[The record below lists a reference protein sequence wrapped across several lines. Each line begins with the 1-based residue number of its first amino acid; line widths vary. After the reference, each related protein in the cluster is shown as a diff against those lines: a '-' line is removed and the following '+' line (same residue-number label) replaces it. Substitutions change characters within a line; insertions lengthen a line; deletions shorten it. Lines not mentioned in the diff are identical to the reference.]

1 MAPTHTPS
9 PPAAPRRLFRRLP
22 PLPIGSTAL
31 WMVFFLS
38 WTVQGLLHAL
48 TPMPVSRRGNLAML
62 LLASSDLLQAALL
75 TAVCYSLASGVLGRR
90 FAWARVALAILAA
103 AAGLPLVRLL
113 YLTALHRAFDVPLPL
128 RTLVFGAPN
137 ESLVTAGFLGLGF
150 TVAYAVG
157 AQARELSVSRL
168 ENELAQ
174 ARLQALQAQ
183 LHPHFLFNA
192 FNSIAALMHRDVDAA
207 DRMLS
212 RLGELLRR
220 VLRRSSVQFVTLQEE
235 LEFIE
240 LYLEIERTRFGERL
254 QVSFEV
260 DDEARGAV
268 VPHLLLQPLVENAVR
283 HGIAPIASG
292 GRLEISALP
301 EGDALCIE
309 VRDSGRGL
317 PRGWTPAKVG
327 VGLTNVRTRLE
338 HLYGARHT
346 FRIESPPGGG
356 VRVRIRIPLDAPPDD
371 AAYGPDR
378 EDEDRTLEIG
388 R

>member
-1 MAPTHTPS
+1 MAPSLPPS
-9 PPAAPRRLFRRLP
+9 PHAAPRRAGLRLP

-48 TPMPVSRRGNLAML
+48 TPMPVSRHGNLSML
-62 LLASSDLLQAALL
+62 LLASSDVIQAALL
-75 TAVCYSLASGVLGRR
+75 TGVCYSLASGVFARR
-90 FAWARVALAILAA
+90 FAWASVAVAILAA

-113 YLTALHRAFDVPLPL
+113 YLTAVHRAFDIPLPL
-128 RTLVFGAPN
+128 RTLVFGVPG

-157 AQARELSVSRL
+157 AQARELNVSRL
-168 ENELAQ
+168 ESELAQ

-212 RLGELLRR
+212 RLGELLRH
-220 VLRRSSVQFVTLQEE
+220 VLRRSSVQFVTLGEE

-240 LYLEIERTRFGERL
+240 LYLEIERTRFRERL
-254 QVSFEV
+254 DVRMRV
-260 DDEARGAV
+260 DDDARSAV
-268 VPHLLLQPLVENAVR
+268 VPNLLLQPLVENSVR
-283 HGIAPIASG
+283 HGIAPLAAG
-292 GRLEISALP
+292 GILEITAVP
-301 EGDALCIE
+301 DGDALDIE
-309 VRDSGRGL
+309 VRDTGRGL
-317 PRGWTPAKVG
+317 PPGWTPAKVG
-327 VGLTNVRTRLE
+327 VGLTNVRGRLE
-338 HLYGARHT
+338 HLYGPRHT
-346 FRIESPPGGG
+346 FLIESPPEGG

-371 AAYGPDR
+371 DPA
-378 EDEDRTLEIG
+378 
-388 R
+388 

>member
-1 MAPTHTPS
+1 
-9 PPAAPRRLFRRLP
+9 
-22 PLPIGSTAL
+22 
-31 WMVFFLS
+31 MVFFLS

-48 TPMPVSRRGNLAML
+48 TPMPVSRRGNVAML

-90 FAWARVALAILAA
+90 FAWARVAVAILAA

-128 RTLVFGAPN
+128 RTLVFGVPN

-254 QVSFEV
+254 QVHVDV

-283 HGIAPIASG
+283 HGIAPGAEG
-292 GRLEISALP
+292 GRQENDPVA
-301 EGDALCIE
+301 
-309 VRDSGRGL
+309 
-317 PRGWTPAKVG
+317 
-327 VGLTNVRTRLE
+327 
-338 HLYGARHT
+338 
-346 FRIESPPGGG
+346 
-356 VRVRIRIPLDAPPDD
+356 
-371 AAYGPDR
+371 
-378 EDEDRTLEIG
+378 
-388 R
+388 